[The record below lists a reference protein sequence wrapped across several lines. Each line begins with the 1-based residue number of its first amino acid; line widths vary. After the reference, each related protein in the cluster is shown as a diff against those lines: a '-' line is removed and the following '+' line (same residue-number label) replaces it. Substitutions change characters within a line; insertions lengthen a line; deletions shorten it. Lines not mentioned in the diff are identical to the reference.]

1 MAGHSGQL
9 YTGPQNRAGR
19 GRDYLVVKRKIV
31 LKDASAKGSEV
42 QKLRPVVHGTQY
54 DVSSMQ
60 REKYLALDPDSE
72 DGYWYVAKILGL
84 RPSGHEDYQY
94 TAYISWPAFDEYDAQ
109 WQPYREYDIVPLESL
124 EYYGFE
130 RVVGEDSDTPRIAWA
145 YTQNPDTASESLSV
159 GRPPPRDLVTPSTQ
173 GARVGAGDAA
183 AAADNAISVLDPVV
197 AEEPAP
203 VVQLLDDEV
212 VVLDDPRRVDVG
224 GTDVGGIIG
233 IAL

>member
-19 GRDYLVVKRKIV
+19 GRDYLVVKRKIA
-31 LKDASAKGSEV
+31 LKDESAGSEV
-42 QKLRPVVHGTQY
+42 LKLRPVVHGTQY

-84 RPSGHEDYQY
+84 RPSGHESYQY

-109 WQPYREYDIVPLESL
+109 WQPYRDYDIVPLESL

-130 RVVGEDSDTPRIAWA
+130 RVVGEDIDTPKIAWA
-145 YTQNPDTASESLSV
+145 YKQNLATAKESLIID
-159 GRPPPRDLVTPSTQ
+159 RPPPRILLAPSTHSTGDGVTP
-173 GARVGAGDAA
+173 AAIVIPFVG
-183 AAADNAISVLDPVV
+183 LVV
-197 AEEPAP
+197 TVPPDDPAP
-203 VVQLLDDEV
+203 MVQLLGDAV
-212 VVLDDPRRVDVG
+212 VVHDDPREVDID
-224 GTDVGGIIG
+224 GTIG